1 MLNAKRNKKNV
12 LRVIRN
18 KKLKE
23 MFRKENFL
31 TDQEENIL
39 FEAKELL
46 NNILF
51 SRNLTGS
58 FGRCSNKFRTIL
70 TSNF

>member
-1 MLNAKRNKKNV
+1 
-12 LRVIRN
+12 
-18 KKLKE
+18 
-23 MFRKENFL
+23 
-31 TDQEENIL
+31 L